1 MNRNNIGTISQI
13 FANNHCE
20 QMNVCSGC
28 GMFKLEN
35 PSRVVPTKESDITL
49 FFYCIAASSHNN
61 IALLTF
67 YKKELGAIRLPI
79 PVYQYNRIQY

>member
-28 GMFKLEN
+28 GIFKLEN
-35 PSRVVPTKESDITL
+35 PSRVIPTK
-49 FFYCIAASSHNN
+49 
-61 IALLTF
+61 
-67 YKKELGAIRLPI
+67 KEATK
-79 PVYQYNRIQY
+79 